1 MLEVYNTLQRSCR
14 CDRSVAL
21 VSKYHGELSSTSF
34 FPRFFQPVRMCRL
47 DKGLNSRDGKS
58 VYIGEDAKRRPT
70 IARHGLEL
78 QG

>member
-1 MLEVYNTLQRSCR
+1 MLKVYKTLQRSCR

-21 VSKYHGELSSTSF
+21 VSKYHGELSSTSLA
-34 FPRFFQPVRMCRL
+34 PKFFQPVRMCRL

-58 VYIGEDAKRRPT
+58 VYICEDAKCITR
-70 IARHGLEL
+70 IAGQGLEV